1 MRRALP
7 RLLALSLCGASA
19 PLDAALTSTFQV
31 SASVVAGCL
40 VVGGTSNYGTLDFG
54 TYPALS
60 TGNVTTAL
68 GGATVTLQCTPG
80 VSLSMSVDAGQNS
93 ASGTRNL
100 KRSSGASLV
109 AYQLFRDA
117 GFSQGLGINQNVPVT
132 YSDPAAIKLPVYARA
147 QLTGNVPAGSY
158 TDVVQVVLTF

>member
-7 RLLALSLCGASA
+7 RLLALLLCSVTS

-31 SASVVAGCL
+31 SATVVAGCL
-40 VVGGTSNYGTLDFG
+40 VEGGASNYGSLDFG
-54 TYPALS
+54 SYSALS
-60 TGNVTTAL
+60 TSSVTTAL
-68 GGATVTLQCTPG
+68 GGTTVTLQCTPG
-80 VSLSMSVDAGQNS
+80 VNLSMSVDAGQNS

-100 KRSSGASLV
+100 KRSSGSSLV

-117 GFSQGLGINQNVPVT
+117 GFSQSLGINQCVPVS
-132 YSDPAAIKLPVYARA
+132 YSNPAIIKLPVYARA
-147 QLTGNVPAGSY
+147 QLTGNLPAGNY